1 MSGAIRRTLGLV
13 GGAIRRT
20 LGPVGGAIRRTLVNI
35 RAGELGSWPV
45 IIGLIIIAAFFYSK
59 NSNFLSGSNLNN
71 LITQMAGVVVIAFGT
86 VFVLLIGEIDL
97 SAGFLSG
104 IGGVVVGE
112 LTLVGS
118 SHAYSGLIAIP
129 IALAAGAL
137 YGLVQGVFVAH
148 IGVPSFVVTLAGML
162 AAEGLIIVILTQGV
176 ISIQDR
182 WVNDTAN
189 YFFSHST
196 GWIVAIVVSA
206 LYALA
211 VLSGIVTRRR
221 GGETETPWYALIKV
235 AAAAA
240 AMFALVAWSNLDRDR
255 GLPLA
260 FVIMLVLYAFWNF
273 VATRTTFGRHV
284 YAVGGNDEA
293 ARRAG
298 INVARIRLSVF
309 MIAGTMAALGGVM
322 LASRL
327 SSVDINAGGGT
338 ILFDAIAGAVIGGT
352 SLFGG
357 RGRVKGAVLGVL
369 LVYLIYN
376 GLATIGYSTD
386 VNYIVTGVLLLAA
399 VALDTISRRRQEK
412 VGH

>member
-1 MSGAIRRTLGLV
+1 VNAAPATVQKGPEAPEAGGLVKGAVRRTLE
-13 GGAIRRT
+13 
-20 LGPVGGAIRRTLVNI
+20 NI

-45 IIGLIIIAAFFYSK
+45 IIGLIIIAAFFDYK

-71 LITQMAGVVVIAFGT
+71 LITQMAGVVVIAYGT
-86 VFVLLIGEIDL
+86 VFVLLLGEIDL

-104 IGGVVVGE
+104 VGGVIVGE

-137 YGLVQGVFVAH
+137 YGMVQGVFVAY

-176 ISIQDR
+176 VSIQDR

-189 YFFSHST
+189 YFFSHSA
-196 GWIVAIVVSA
+196 GWIVAVVVSA

-221 GGETETPWYALIKV
+221 GDETRKLWHPLVKV
-235 AAAAA
+235 AAVAA
-240 AMFALVAWSNLDRDR
+240 AMFVLVGWSNLDPDR
-255 GLPLA
+255 GLPLLV
-260 FVIMLVLYAFWNF
+260 VIIIVLYAFWNF
-273 VATRTTFGRHV
+273 VALRTTFGRHV
-284 YAVGGNDEA
+284 YAVGGNAEA

-298 INVARIRLSVF
+298 INVARIKLTVF
-309 MIAGTMAALGGVM
+309 MIAGMMSALGGVM

-369 LVYLIYN
+369 LVYMIYN

-386 VNYIVTGVLLLAA
+386 VNYIVTGLLLLAA
-399 VALDTISRRRQEK
+399 VALDTVSRRRQEK
-412 VGH
+412 VGR